1 MNNRYLHPG
10 QLRYMLCSANSSVN
24 ICARRYG
31 KATLEAIRVRE
42 NVMEMPGSLG
52 VFLAS
57 SFRQAHARTLPS
69 LLMALDTTFGWKRGV
84 HYVIGHR
91 PDPRLGF
98 KEPIFCPSDLKD
110 TVWFANGT
118 LMVIVSQE
126 VVLSANSLTINW
138 LVADEAKGL
147 DYDKLANE
155 IFPAMGG
162 SSVYFNDPAKYP
174 HLWGFHFFTD
184 MPCNKEGLWLIHKYE
199 KERDPKKY
207 ETIIGMELQRRQLM
221 TEPQN
226 TYTKQRIAYLTR
238 AANLL
243 RSKTLYYQERS
254 IFDNIAIVGTDYV
267 KRCERDMPAL
277 AFRTS
282 ILCKR
287 IDKVE
292 GMFYESFDKKLH
304 TYHATDNSRLNDYE
318 EQKYNC
324 QLDQDVEPRKPI
336 AISFDYGALINWL
349 VAAQVQGKTHKT
361 LKSFFTKNRKRLRD
375 VIQLFCEYYEAHP
388 FKTVIYYYDS
398 TALGTDFVEI
408 GHDAYNIVH
417 EEFNKHGWTVKDKYL
432 GNPTAH
438 DTKHKII
445 NEAFEGRKDLLPMF
459 NLDNNEEL
467 IQAMMLA
474 EAVIGSKGIRKDKSG
489 EKTIESDTNLPLELR
504 TDGTDAWDTNFLG
517 CLRMPY
523 DDDGFVYG

>member
-1 MNNRYLHPG
+1 MNSRYLHPG

-31 KATLEAIRVRE
+31 KATLAAIRVRE
-42 NVMEMPGSLG
+42 NVIEMPGSLG
-52 VFLAS
+52 VFLAQ

-69 LLMALDTTFGWKRGV
+69 LLMALDTTFGWKRDV

-98 KEPIFCPSDLKD
+98 RDPIFLPSDLKD
-110 TVWFANGT
+110 VIWFANGT
-118 LMVIVSQE
+118 LMMVVSQE

-138 LVADEAKGL
+138 LIADEAKGL

-162 SSVYFNDPAKYP
+162 SSIYFNDPAKYP
-174 HLWGFHFFTD
+174 HLWGSHFFTD
-184 MPCNKEGLWLIHKYE
+184 MPCNKEGLWLINKYE
-199 KERDPKKY
+199 KECDPELY
-207 ETIIGMELQRRQLM
+207 ETIIGMELQRRRLM

-226 TYTKQRIAYLTR
+226 TYTQQQIAYLTR
-238 AANLL
+238 TANLL
-243 RSKTLYYQERS
+243 RSKSLYYQERS
-254 IFDNIAIVGTDYV
+254 IFDNIAIVGPDYV
-267 KRCERDMPAL
+267 KRCERTMPAL

-292 GMFYESFDKKLH
+292 GMFYESFEKKVH
-304 TYHATDNSRLNDYE
+304 TYHATDNSRLNDYK

-324 QLDQDVEPRKPI
+324 LLDTDIVRTKPI

-349 VAAQVQGKTHKT
+349 VAAQVQGGTHKT
-361 LKSFFTKNRKRLRD
+361 LKSFYTKHKQRLRE
-375 VIQLFCEYYEAHP
+375 VIQLFCEYYEAHSC
-388 FKTVIYYYDS
+388 KTVFYYFDS
-398 TALGTDFVEI
+398 TALATGYVEV
-408 GHDAYNIVH
+408 GHAAYDIVH
-417 EEFNKHGWTVKDKYL
+417 DEFQKHGWYVKDKPL
-432 GNPTAH
+432 GNPMEH
-438 DTKHKII
+438 DKKHKII
-445 NEAFEGRKDLLPMF
+445 NDAFEGRKKLMPMF
-459 NLDNNEEL
+459 NADNNEEL

-474 EAVIGSKGIRKDKSG
+474 EVVIGSKGVRKDKSG

-517 CLRMPY
+517 CLRNPY
-523 DDDGFVYG
+523 DDDFIYG